1 MVVAIFPVLKSTY
14 SSRSFEGHDSVIP
27 SVNQP
32 IWYLSGFSWQLLDE
46 RHVEASLRKTINQ
59 IYLIFLAK
67 RSTIEQ
73 QQPLPWPFFPSS
85 NAGFQIYFST
95 SRVMEIF
102 SATLLPLKPSRV
114 GHFEPAVNSI
124 LGTGAHYFALG
135 TCVAYVRE
143 MKSPNLLKPLM
154 FSWGKTI
161 IMHKDST
168 EKHCRLNFWK
178 NPAEIIHSITISCR
192 QFLTFYDFSE
202 QIIGFDTR
210 TKS

>member
-1 MVVAIFPVLKSTY
+1 MLIRLLLTTSWRAPCWSEFTKNHKSNLSHIPCETEHNRATTTSAVAIFSFLQCR
-14 SSRSFEGHDSVIP
+14 SSD
-27 SVNQP
+27 
-32 IWYLSGFSWQLLDE
+32 L
-46 RHVEASLRKTINQ
+46 
-59 IYLIFLAK
+59 
-67 RSTIEQ
+67 
-73 QQPLPWPFFPSS
+73 FF
-85 NAGFQIYFST
+85 NIARYGNFFCNFIAF
-95 SRVMEIF
+95 
-102 SATLLPLKPSRV
+102 KPSRV

-168 EKHCRLNFWK
+168 GKHCRLNFWK
-178 NPAEIIHSITISCR
+178 NPAEIIHPITISCR